1 MRLLG
6 QAQPADNAEEV
17 ITRNKVKEWE
27 ASIAKESKLKAFRR
41 LARPNQKR
49 KAAAPEFYFISDLVQ
64 LCDLISIIGSFS
76 LSSFVF
82 PSQDPSHNK

>member
-1 MRLLG
+1 MKLLG
-6 QAQPADNAEEV
+6 HAQPADNTEEV

-49 KAAAPEFYFISDLVQ
+49 IAAAPEFYFISDLVQ